1 MGGGGCKGFS
11 SGQRHAVLTVIV
23 NDNFDLI
30 DLLTKQAVTANL
42 KKSESEVDHCTVRLQ
57 IVVIAVDRNIRYRY
71 SDEAEE
77 LTGTFMMISN

>member
-1 MGGGGCKGFS
+1 MCVCGGGGGVNIFS

-42 KKSESEVDHCTVRLQ
+42 KK
-57 IVVIAVDRNIRYRY
+57 
-71 SDEAEE
+71 
-77 LTGTFMMISN
+77 